1 MKFVNYLNS
10 ITGISIFPLIG
21 LILFVVFFVGMTWY
35 VYSTDKETLKEC
47 SNLPLDL

>member
-21 LILFVVFFVGMTWY
+21 LIIFVGFFIGMTWY
-35 VYSTDKETLKEC
+35 VYSTDKKTLEEC
-47 SNLPLDL
+47 SSLPLDK